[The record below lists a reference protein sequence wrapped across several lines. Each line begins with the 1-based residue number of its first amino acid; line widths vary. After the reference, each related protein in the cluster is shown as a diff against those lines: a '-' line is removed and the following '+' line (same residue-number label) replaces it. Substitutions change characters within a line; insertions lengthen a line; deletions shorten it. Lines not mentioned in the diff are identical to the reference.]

1 MSILE
6 QASTLARSGDL
17 AGAIELLDSAELEG
31 HDRVN
36 AFGMKG
42 SMLSQLGDHLAAARA
57 YLAVIDLVPGH
68 PMAWYS
74 LGCSLRELGN
84 HERALSA
91 FERATELNPSDPD
104 GWINR
109 GVMHDEL
116 AQHDDA
122 IACYDRALVLDD
134 NDPMTWS
141 NRGNSHASL
150 GKFAEARRCYERSLE
165 LADDPRVWRSNIRT
179 LVWDGRI
186 ADANQARRARP
197 ADDHDGE
204 AREQRKDG
212 LVARYFIARHSHP
225 QMLDHA
231 VARMLEL
238 AAECRTR
245 PPGVKDGT
253 RIQYGWTVITLRARG
268 SELVL
273 CEPDFARDPQLH
285 VREDVSF
292 TAMSTVQWIAS
303 QALVRD
309 LPDGPQTTYLDL
321 VRATPGAL
329 ASPNVTLA
337 RTADDWELRAAGDDA
352 EASDELPLYHFARE
366 RPHLLKAIW
375 LPAGWTAVFEDHRL
389 TSVLDERGRPR
400 MS

>member
-6 QASTLARSGDL
+6 AASTLARHGDL
-17 AGAIELLDSAELEG
+17 AGAIELLDHAELEG
-31 HDRVN
+31 PDQIN

-42 SMLSQLGDHLAAARA
+42 SMLSELGDHLGAARA
-57 YLAVIDLVPGH
+57 YLAVIDLVPEH

-84 HERALSA
+84 HEKALTA
-91 FERATELNPSDPD
+91 FERATELNATDPD

-122 IACYDRALVLDD
+122 IACYDRALAIDA
-134 NDPMTWS
+134 NDPMTWK
-141 NRGNSHASL
+141 NRGNSYGSL
-150 GKFAEARRCYERSLE
+150 GKFAEARRCYDRSLE
-165 LADDPRVWRSNIRT
+165 LADDPNVWRSKIRT
-179 LVWDGRI
+179 HVHEGRI
-186 ADANQARRARP
+186 AEANQARRARP
-197 ADDHDGE
+197 GDDHDGE

-212 LVARYFIARHSHP
+212 LVARYFIGQHSHP

-231 VARMLEL
+231 VARMLDL
-238 AAECRTR
+238 ASRCRTR

-273 CEPDFARDPQLH
+273 CEPDFGRDPQLH

-303 QALVRD
+303 QSVVRD
-309 LPDGPQTTYLDL
+309 LPDGPATTYLDV

-329 ASPNVTLA
+329 GRPKVTLA
-337 RTADDWELRAAGDDA
+337 RTSDAWELRAAGDHGDP
-352 EASDELPLYHFARE
+352 SDEMHLYHFARE
-366 RPHLLKAIW
+366 RPHLLKTIW
-375 LPAGWTAVFEDHRL
+375 LPVGWTAVFDEHRL
-389 TSVLDERGRPR
+389 TQVLDGTGRPR
-400 MS
+400 MG